1 MLFAFSCVFW
11 GGVGWSLSG
20 LGVSGGV
27 LKFVF
32 VFLKSEKHISFVA
45 ICFCL
50 WKHQRAGDCGG
61 AFWGIVVCGKSARH
75 PGENAFLFQKVA
87 AALRR
92 ERDFCI
98 NEQSRLRL
106 DA

>member
-1 MLFAFSCVFW
+1 LLGVKNYAFWHFRAFFG
-11 GGVGWSLSG
+11 GGVGWVLGG

-75 PGENAFLFQKVA
+75 PGENSFFFRKWP
-87 AALRR
+87 RR
-92 ERDFCI
+92 SGENAIF
-98 NEQSRLRL
+98 
-106 DA
+106 A